1 MLSKISLRTILAVT
15 VVLIWATCF
24 LGVSA
29 SPTFNSVKRQSS
41 CPESYTFSIPSID
54 VIHHRS
60 ASEDTIYLAIA
71 IAVAGQPTYN
81 ISGPLEKHGNGVI
94 DVGYTYSNIPV
105 GDDQNAVFAYV
116 LTNNGHDTSGEVEQ
130 QLATAAVALAEHGA
144 QAVEN
149 VPDTTDLQT
158 TLEESLGL
166 VIGALATNPV
176 TLILSALTDLGI
188 TLDEIFTT
196 GCDGPLGAGVH
207 AFSGAG
213 ICSSGGYQGTDQDE
227 GDPDEEVFGIIPGIV
242 CSTTTSLYDVSW
254 SVS

>member
-1 MLSKISLRTILAVT
+1 MLSKISRTTL
-15 VVLIWATCF
+15 VVLIWATSF

-41 CPESYTFSIPSID
+41 CPGFYNFSIPSID

-60 ASEDTIYLAIA
+60 ASEDTIYIAAA
-71 IAVAGQPTYN
+71 IAVAGEPTYN
-81 ISGPLEKHGNGVI
+81 ISGPLGKHGNGDV
-94 DVGYTYSNIPV
+94 DVGLIFSNIAV
-105 GDDQNAVFAYV
+105 ADDENAVFAYV
-116 LTNNGHDTSGEVEQ
+116 LTNNGHATSGTVEQ
-130 QLATAAVALAEHGA
+130 QLATAVIALAERGA
-144 QAVEN
+144 QFVEN

-158 TLEESLGL
+158 TLEEGLGL
-166 VIGALATNPV
+166 IIGAATLDTNPL
-176 TLILSALTDLGI
+176 TLILGVLADIGI
-188 TLDEIFTT
+188 TLDEIFTD
-196 GCDGPLGAGVH
+196 GCDGPLGAGAH

-227 GDPDEEVFGIIPGIV
+227 GDPDEEILGIIPGIL

>member
-81 ISGPLEKHGNGVI
+81 ISGPLGKHGNGVI

-105 GDDQNAVFAYV
+105 GDNQNAVFAYV

-144 QAVEN
+144 QVVEN
-149 VPDTTDLQT
+149 VPDTTNLQT

-166 VIGALATNPV
+166 VIGAVTNPL
-176 TLILSALTDLGI
+176 TLILSALTDIGI

-196 GCDGPLGAGVH
+196 GCDGPLGAGAH

-227 GDPDEEVFGIIPGIV
+227 GDPDEEILGIIPGIV